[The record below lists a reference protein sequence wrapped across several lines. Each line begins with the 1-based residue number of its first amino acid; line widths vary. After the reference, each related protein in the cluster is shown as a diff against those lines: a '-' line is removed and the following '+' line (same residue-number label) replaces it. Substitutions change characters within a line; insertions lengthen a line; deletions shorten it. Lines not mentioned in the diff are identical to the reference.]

1 MDYATAKIIL
11 QELTSLDSDGAPD
24 ILQEAKQLLLEIV

>member
-11 QELTSLDSDGAPD
+11 QELTRLDSDGASD
-24 ILQEAKQLLLEIV
+24 ILQEAKQLLLEIA